1 MVEIDMDIS
10 ENHFHL
16 KNENARRMTPLLEL
30 RSLGCGYENT
40 VIAEQLNMQLQAG
53 EIACLL
59 GPSGCGKTTVLRA
72 VAGFNPL
79 LSGTIVQ
86 NGEVISSAGFT
97 LPPEQRGIG
106 VVFQDYALFPHLNVF
121 DNIAFG
127 LHRRSAAEKKQ
138 AVAEMLK
145 LVELPDISSR
155 YPHELSGGQQQRVAL
170 ARALAPKPKL
180 LLMDEPFSNL
190 DTDLR
195 KQLALEV
202 RSILKDQGIAAI
214 MVTHDQQ
221 EAFAISDK
229 LGILAQGTLQQWGT
243 PTELYYQPVNPLV
256 AGFVGKGE
264 LFDARCLSET
274 EVMTELGPIEFAE
287 PFGGVAGRQLSL
299 FIRPADIRPRIE
311 KGSVMATIEQ
321 KEFLGSSVVYQL
333 MLPSGR
339 RIESEIFEP
348 LMFEVGSQVSL
359 HVAAHRPIAFSC

>member
-1 MVEIDMDIS
+1 
-10 ENHFHL
+10 
-16 KNENARRMTPLLEL
+16 MTPLLEL
-30 RSLGCGYENT
+30 RSLGCGYDNT
-40 VIAEQLNMQLQAG
+40 VIAEQLDLQLQAG

-72 VAGFNPL
+72 IAGFNPL
-79 LSGTIVQ
+79 LSGAIVQ
-86 NGEVISSAGFT
+86 NGEEISAVGFM

-127 LHRRSAAEKKQ
+127 LHARSAAEKKQ
-138 AVAEMLK
+138 TVAEMLK
-145 LVELPDISSR
+145 LVELPDLSSR

-202 RSILKDQGIAAI
+202 RAILKDQGIAAI

-229 LGILAQGTLQQWGT
+229 LGILAQGRLQQWGT
-243 PTELYYQPVNPLV
+243 PTELYYQPANPLV

-264 LFDARCLSET
+264 LFDAECLSET
-274 EVMTELGPIEFAE
+274 TVQTELGIIEFAE
-287 PFGGVAGRQLSL
+287 PFGAVTGKQLSL
-299 FIRPADIRPRIE
+299 FIRPADIRPSIE
-311 KGSVMATIEQ
+311 KGSVMARVEQ

-333 MLPSGR
+333 LLPSGR
-339 RIESEIFEP
+339 RVESEIFEP
-348 LMFEVGSQVSL
+348 RMFEVGAQVSL
-359 HVAAHRPIAFSC
+359 HVAAHRPIAFSA

>member
-1 MVEIDMDIS
+1 
-10 ENHFHL
+10 
-16 KNENARRMTPLLEL
+16 MTPLLEL
-30 RSLGCGYENT
+30 RSLGCGYDDT
-40 VIAEQLNMQLQAG
+40 VIAEQLDLQLQAG

-72 VAGFNPL
+72 IAGFNPL
-79 LSGTIVQ
+79 LSGAILQ
-86 NGEVISSAGFT
+86 NGEAISTVGFM

-127 LHRRSAAEKKQ
+127 LHTRSAAEKKQ

-145 LVELPDISSR
+145 LVELPDLSSR

-229 LGILAQGTLQQWGT
+229 LGILAQGRLQQWGT
-243 PTELYYQPVNPLV
+243 PAELYYQPANPLV

-264 LFDARCLSET
+264 LFDAECLSET
-274 EVMTELGPIEFAE
+274 TVLTELGIIEFAE
-287 PFGGVAGRQLSL
+287 PFGAATGKQLSL
-299 FIRPADIRPRIE
+299 FIRPADIRPSIDM
-311 KGSVMATIEQ
+311 GGVMARVEQ

-333 MLPSGR
+333 LLPSGR
-339 RIESEIFEP
+339 RVESEIFEP
-348 LMFEVGSQVSL
+348 RMFEVGSQVSL
-359 HVAAHRPIAFSC
+359 HVAAHRPIAFSA